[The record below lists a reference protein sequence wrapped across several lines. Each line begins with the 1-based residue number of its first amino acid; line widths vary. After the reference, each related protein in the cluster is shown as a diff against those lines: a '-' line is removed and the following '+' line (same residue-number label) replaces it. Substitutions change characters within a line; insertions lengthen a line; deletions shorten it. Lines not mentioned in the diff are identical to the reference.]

1 MPHDVSLISALAYG
15 FGAALLL
22 GFLASSLRLP
32 ALIGYLVAGILVGPV
47 TPGFVTDA
55 HIASQLSEIGVML
68 LMFGVGLHFSLSD
81 LLSVR
86 RIALPGALV
95 QISIATLL
103 SVGLALWWGWDL
115 AAGLVFG
122 LSLSVASTVVLLKGL
137 ELHGALDSING
148 RIALGW
154 LVVEDLVMVLVL
166 VLLPAFAAIT
176 NPGAGAITAPDKP
189 LWQTLATTVLL
200 VSLFIALMLV
210 AGRKLMPRLLWL
222 VAQTGSRELFT
233 LTVVAIAISIAY
245 IASKVFGLS
254 FALGAFI
261 SGMVMRESEFS
272 HRAAEE
278 SLPLR
283 DAFSVLFFVGVGT
296 LFDPRV
302 LVDHTWEVLA
312 VLGIIFIGK
321 TLSAAALTL
330 LFRYP
335 LKTALT
341 IAAGLAQVGEF
352 SFILAGLGVTLGI
365 LPAAG
370 QSLILAGALLSIA
383 LNPFLFA
390 LINPLDKWA
399 LAHFGW
405 ARRLAID
412 TSPLATL
419 PMETA
424 QKYLQ
429 GHVVVVGYGR
439 VGTRVCNALELHGIP
454 CVVVEQRRDLV
465 EKLRQTHLAV
475 VAGDAADPQVLI
487 QAHIARAAM
496 LVIAAPDA
504 TDVHSIVDTATALN
518 AAIRIVLRTH
528 SLEEA
533 QLWRSEAIGE
543 VFYDSEELSKGIIT
557 HALRQFQPQ
566 PEEPASAADTTPPLA
581 ENH

>member
-15 FGAALLL
+15 FGAALIL
-22 GFLASSLRLP
+22 GFIASSLRLP
-32 ALIGYLVAGILVGPV
+32 ALIGYLLAGIIVGPA

-55 HIASQLSEIGVML
+55 EIASQLSEIGVML

-86 RIALPGALV
+86 RIAVPGALV
-95 QISIATLL
+95 QMSTATLL
-103 SVGLALWWGWDL
+103 GAGLALWWGWDL
-115 AAGLVFG
+115 TAGLVFG
-122 LSLSVASTVVLLKGL
+122 LSLSVASTVVLLKAL
-137 ELHGALDSING
+137 DLHGALDSTNG
-148 RIALGW
+148 RIAMGW
-154 LVVEDLVMVLVL
+154 LVVEDLAMVLVL
-166 VLLPAFAAIT
+166 VLLPAIAAISGT
-176 NPGAGAITAPDKP
+176 EAEAAATPGEP

-200 VSLFIALMLV
+200 VSLFVALMLV
-210 AGRKLMPRLLWL
+210 VGRKVMPHLLWL

-233 LTVVAIAISIAY
+233 LTVVVIAISIAY
-245 IASKVFGLS
+245 IASQVFGLS
-254 FALGAFI
+254 FALGAFF

-283 DAFSVLFFVGVGT
+283 DAFSVLFFVAVGT
-296 LFDPRV
+296 LFDPDV
-302 LVDHTWEVLA
+302 LLNHAWEIVAVMSIVL
-312 VLGIIFIGK
+312 IGK
-321 TLSAAALTL
+321 ALSAAVLTL

-335 LKTALT
+335 VKTALT
-341 IAAGLAQVGEF
+341 IAAGLAQIGEF
-352 SFILAGLGVTLGI
+352 SFILAGLGVTLGL
-365 LPAAG
+365 LPVEG
-370 QSLILAGALLSIA
+370 RSLILAGALLSIA

-419 PMETA
+419 PVDTE

-439 VGTRVCNALELHGIP
+439 VGTRVCGALETQDIP
-454 CVVVEQRRDLV
+454 CVVVEQRRDIV
-465 EKLRQTHLAV
+465 EKLRETHLAV

-487 QAHIARAAM
+487 QAHIARAGM

-504 TDVHSIVDTATALN
+504 TDVHSIVDTATTLN
-518 AAIRIVLRTH
+518 PGIRIVLRTH

-533 QLWRSEAIGE
+533 VLWRSEEIGA
-543 VFYDSEELSKGIIT
+543 VFYDSEELAKGIIT
-557 HALRQFQPQ
+557 HVLRQFRPAPQ
-566 PEEPASAADTTPPLA
+566 DQHSAVGTPPLHA
-581 ENH
+581 GHH